1 MTSESPLPWDLPILK
16 HAPDTQPDPAAARR
30 PREVLRLLAG
40 LVEDEG
46 LGVGDRLPPEVEMA
60 RRFGLGRS
68 TVREALRQW
77 ETLGIIARNKGAGTR
92 IVAEI
97 STRSLHLPLTVQIEA
112 DSLQRMLA
120 VRRPLEIEA
129 VRIAARSA
137 TDKARKLIAL
147 RLGELL
153 AVHAAGQ
160 DWRPAD
166 YRFHEAIHEATGNP
180 LFAKVI
186 NQIHR
191 GFHDIYEAPFNQP
204 QLGHATIPLHRDLA
218 EAIIAG
224 DAPRAVAVME
234 KILDGVGTAAAEVAK
249 APEARAPDA

>member
-1 MTSESPLPWDLPILK
+1 MRHSSNSLAGSTE
-16 HAPDTQPDPAAARR
+16 RR
-30 PREVLRLLAG
+30 PRDVLRLLAE
-40 LVEDEG
+40 LVEAEG

-92 IVAEI
+92 IVAEV

-112 DSLQRMLA
+112 NSLHRMLA

-129 VRIAARSA
+129 VRIATRSA
-137 TDKARKLIAL
+137 TDEARKLIAL
-147 RLGELL
+147 RMAELL
-153 AVHAAGQ
+153 ADHDAGE

-166 YRFHEAIHEATGNP
+166 YRFHAAIHDATGNP
-180 LFAKVI
+180 LFGKVI

-218 EAIIAG
+218 LAIING
-224 DAPRAVAVME
+224 DQPRAVAVME
-234 KILDGVGTAAAEVAK
+234 RILDDVDIVAT
-249 APEARAPDA
+249 EIARGHDA